1 MRRTLKAGILA
12 VAIAGVAG
20 AGVTSFEKNLKPDP
34 ARGMQDAVIL
44 LDKGTIDD
52 TFTDRLSRVT
62 YLRRM
67 KIFTHKGI
75 DEWGTV
81 KLTFDPQVE
90 NIGHVKA
97 TVWNPD
103 GSVHELEDK
112 DVHFKKVSKEW
123 GLKLTEISFALP
135 GLTEDSIVEYSYYR
149 SYKWPQR
156 FYIWHSQYPI
166 YCLRSEVTFIPWPAN
181 RWGFMG
187 ANMHARPQVERGRH
201 AGNDTGTAVMTDI
214 PALPEEE
221 YSPAYGSR
229 AEYVGFYYSDSNIK
243 YDDFW
248 LDYGKVYFR
257 SNLHSA
263 MKSCSATRKI
273 AASELAGLSPEEK
286 LKAAYYYVIKH
297 FTPLDAMSKADQAK
311 VDKHYFEKLVKAD
324 HPGEMVKLPY
334 LMNSQMNCVLASLIH
349 AALEGAQVR
358 YVFYCPWNKR
368 LFAKPIHTFAQFDGS
383 MLQVTL
389 NGKVYWLAPA
399 TKLLPANETP
409 YGARGVPLLVLGRDG
424 ARFEKLDPRPSSE
437 VVTDISTDITL
448 GEDQVRIKRTT
459 TYNPYKSF
467 ALRTELEY
475 YTDDEIADVLKERLK
490 DAFGSDAQ
498 LESQHVQNLKD
509 PAKPLVIQEEF
520 TLPFDLDDEA
530 ETILF
535 RLVGLSSRTTN
546 PFNAQKRYAN
556 IFFPY
561 CYQKKQHVVYH
572 LPENLTVGSVPAPEH
587 AHALALTFRTQATK
601 IDDHTFSV
609 TTFEELRRNMYA
621 AAAHSELKRVYDRI
635 IALSNPTV
643 VLKAAE

>member
-1 MRRTLKAGILA
+1 
-12 VAIAGVAG
+12 
-20 AGVTSFEKNLKPDP
+20 
-34 ARGMQDAVIL
+34 
-44 LDKGTIDD
+44 
-52 TFTDRLSRVT
+52 
-62 YLRRM
+62 
-67 KIFTHKGI
+67 
-75 DEWGTV
+75 
-81 KLTFDPQVE
+81 
-90 NIGHVKA
+90 
-97 TVWNPD
+97 
-103 GSVHELEDK
+103 
-112 DVHFKKVSKEW
+112 
-123 GLKLTEISFALP
+123 
-135 GLTEDSIVEYSYYR
+135 
-149 SYKWPQR
+149 
-156 FYIWHSQYPI
+156 
-166 YCLRSEVTFIPWPAN
+166 
-181 RWGFMG
+181 
-187 ANMHARPQVERGRH
+187 
-201 AGNDTGTAVMTDI
+201 
-214 PALPEEE
+214 
-221 YSPAYGSR
+221 
-229 AEYVGFYYSDSNIK
+229 
-243 YDDFW
+243 
-248 LDYGKVYFR
+248 
-257 SNLHSA
+257 
-263 MKSCSATRKI
+263 
-273 AASELAGLSPEEK
+273 
-286 LKAAYYYVIKH
+286 
-297 FTPLDAMSKADQAK
+297 
-311 VDKHYFEKLVKAD
+311 
-324 HPGEMVKLPY
+324 
-334 LMNSQMNCVLASLIH
+334 MNSQMNCVLASLIH